1 MKKILFLLTII
12 MSFSFLL
19 FSCAPSVS
27 QYESCQ
33 QTYDYFPDAE
43 DCLQRKFLD
52 AAISQENS
60 VALQTIHTDIISIL
74 KQNVYETKMANS
86 EAWFEYNDMFEQF
99 TISENKQDI
108 LGSYLKVL
116 EN

>member
-1 MKKILFLLTII
+1 MLLKWN
-12 MSFSFLL
+12 
-19 FSCAPSVS
+19 
-27 QYESCQ
+27 
-33 QTYDYFPDAE
+33 
-43 DCLQRKFLD
+43 CLERKFLD
-52 AAISQENS
+52 AAISQENNG
-60 VALQTIHTDIISIL
+60 ALQTIHTDIISIL

-108 LGSYLKVL
+108 LESYLNVL